1 MSIKQSISRFFG
13 IETGSKPQIV
23 NITRPRMLWNMLI
36 YFLFRKFN
44 LIKVPYKAIN
54 LMVEISTVCNFK
66 CPSCERELYKNE
78 LGGLPKENVKLEN
91 IKKLTPILP
100 YIYSVY
106 LVSGLGEPFCNKEF
120 WDIVRF
126 FKKFKIKTGYF
137 SNASLITEEQIKRT
151 FDEKVNNITISIDTH
166 IKEKYEK
173 IKKGAEY
180 ENMLNIVKLFRK
192 YKNERNAKNFEI
204 GLNYIFRS
212 DNYEDIIDF
221 LDLAK
226 ELEVDFVLCTSL
238 ITHIESEVDKSFFVV
253 DIENKRKIFDQTKE
267 KAKRLNLGL
276 KLPKLEPTW
285 NNVCDCLW
293 RHMSIFY
300 DGTVCACP
308 YFRTD
313 RDFYYHVKDK
323 DIVCEKRQVSNNILG
338 NYLKQ
343 NINEIWNGPKIQHL
357 RKGELNKKYTVSPC
371 DNCYYKYKCH

>member
-1 MSIKQSISRFFG
+1 
-13 IETGSKPQIV
+13 
-23 NITRPRMLWNMLI
+23 MLWNMLI

-323 DIVCEKRQVSNNILG
+323 DIVC
-338 NYLKQ
+338 
-343 NINEIWNGPKIQHL
+343 
-357 RKGELNKKYTVSPC
+357 
-371 DNCYYKYKCH
+371 